1 MDIENLPK
9 NTDPLPEKE
18 QQIFDNLYASVEYF
32 ESEKDQNTKPSSD
45 TDIVVVVNKKK
56 EIIKLILILL
66 FSYDPLS
73 SILLK
78 YTKLNKTM
86 FWICKGV
93 LLLITLYF
101 LDKKF

>member
-32 ESEKDQNTKPSSD
+32 ESEKNQNTKPSSD

-73 SILLK
+73 IILLK